1 MLINYYCAEILL
13 PAYMIAD
20 FQLSRLY
27 DQPKGLEYILSRV
40 PMELM
45 AKEIRPGKWS
55 IKENIAHL
63 VRYQKET
70 IDRVN
75 RILTEN
81 EPSLKRYIAE
91 EDKEF
96 PLTVSLTPDT
106 LRKQLKEDREQIH
119 AMLKSL
125 TDDQIS
131 RTGRH
136 PVLGM
141 LTLSEWIEFFLLH
154 EAHHMLTIFQLAHA

>member
-1 MLINYYCAEILL
+1 
-13 PAYMIAD
+13 MISD

-27 DQPKGLEYILSRV
+27 HQPEGLEQMLSKV
-40 PMELM
+40 PAELM
-45 AKEIRPGKWS
+45 EKEIRPGKWS

-63 VRYQKET
+63 VRYQKES

-75 RILTEN
+75 RILTEK

-91 EDKEF
+91 EDAKF
-96 PLTVSLTPDT
+96 PPTVSLPMDS
-106 LRKQLKEDREQIH
+106 LLIQLKEDREQYH
-119 AMLKSL
+119 AILKSL
-125 TDDQIS
+125 TDDQLS

-154 EAHHMLTIFQLAHA
+154 EAHHMMTIFQLAHI

>member
-1 MLINYYCAEILL
+1 
-13 PAYMIAD
+13 MISS

-27 DQPKGLEYILSRV
+27 DQPEALEQILSKV
-40 PMELM
+40 PAELLE
-45 AKEIRPGKWS
+45 KQIRTGKWS

-63 VRYQKET
+63 VRYQIES
-70 IDRVN
+70 IDRFN
-75 RILTEN
+75 RILTDE

-91 EDKEF
+91 EDEEF
-96 PLTVSLTPDT
+96 PLTVSLPLNT
-106 LRKQLKEDREQIH
+106 LRMQLKEDRKQFH
-119 AMLKSL
+119 AILKSL
-125 TDDQIS
+125 TDDQLS

-154 EAHHMLTIFQLAHA
+154 EAHHMMTIFQLAHA

>member
-1 MLINYYCAEILL
+1 
-13 PAYMIAD
+13 MISD

-27 DQPKGLEYILSRV
+27 HQPEGLEQILSKV
-40 PMELM
+40 PAELM
-45 AKEIRPGKWS
+45 EKEIRLGKWS

-63 VRYQKET
+63 ARYQKESV
-70 IDRVN
+70 DRVN
-75 RILTEN
+75 RILKEK

-91 EDKEF
+91 EDEKF
-96 PLTVSLTPDT
+96 PPTVSLPMDS
-106 LRKQLKEDREQIH
+106 LLIQLKEDREQFH
-119 AMLKSL
+119 AILKTL
-125 TDDQIS
+125 TDDQLS

-154 EAHHMLTIFQLAHA
+154 EAHHMMTIFQLAHI